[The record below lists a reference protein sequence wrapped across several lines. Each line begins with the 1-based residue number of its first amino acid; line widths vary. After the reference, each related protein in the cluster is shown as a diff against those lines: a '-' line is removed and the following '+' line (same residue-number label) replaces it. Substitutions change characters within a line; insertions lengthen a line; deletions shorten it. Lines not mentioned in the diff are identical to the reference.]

1 MIILSRH
8 IGGLGKTLSYPE
20 SSIII
25 IVVIVVIIII
35 IIIIIIIKLNWGVIV
50 PLKLHNNRESLGKM
64 GPKFYSFINHL
75 TFCDILV

>member
-25 IVVIVVIIII
+25 IVVIVVI